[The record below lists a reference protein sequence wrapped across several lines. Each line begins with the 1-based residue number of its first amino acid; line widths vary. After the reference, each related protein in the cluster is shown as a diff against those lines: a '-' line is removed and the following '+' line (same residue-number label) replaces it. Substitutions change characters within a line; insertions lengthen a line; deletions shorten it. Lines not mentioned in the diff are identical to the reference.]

1 MFLTLLI
8 LAVWHMLYGVVGNLL
23 HEKLEFMARLTKK
36 FTTDSYMAEKFESNV
51 ARSEVCILIK
61 DFCCPVFV
69 TRSHVSSDKKQQLFS
84 IQYLV
89 LP

>member
-61 DFCCPVFV
+61 DSDFLFV
-69 TRSHVSSDKKQQLFS
+69 LC
-84 IQYLV
+84 L
-89 LP
+89 